1 MAMFEN
7 LGNFFKRMVKT
18 EQQKEL
24 GSKMAA
30 KERLHLVLMQDR
42 ANVSADFLELMKQE
56 IIDVIKKYIVV
67 DEDAIDVRLTNK
79 TNEDGTNGAPA
90 LYANIPIVNI
100 KNDMMAEKIK
110 QFEGVDFNKE
120 MGITPAD
127 TNEVEKNDATENNG
141 EVYEKQVVEETVA
154 ISETESQTVI
164 ENEEKVIEENQ
175 TETDVQEIFEEV
187 DDDDDDDV
195 TFDDLLKAAEEADKM
210 SSSEID
216 PATVTKVKNTKSKS
230 RTKSATTSTETKD
243 KRKKKN

>member
-1 MAMFEN
+1 MFEN

-67 DEDAIDVRLTNK
+67 DEDSIDVRLTNK
-79 TNEDGTNGAPA
+79 SNEDGTNGAPA
-90 LYANIPIVNI
+90 LFANIPIVNI

-110 QFEGVDFNKE
+110 DFEGVDFNKE
-120 MGITPAD
+120 MGISNYYETQNVVQESVQE
-127 TNEVEKNDATENNG
+127 TSENNQ
-141 EVYEKQVVEETVA
+141 ETKSVEN
-154 ISETESQTVI
+154 IQKPDK
-164 ENEEKVIEENQ
+164 ENENIANEENQ
-175 TETDVQEIFEEV
+175 QALNKEEEENVEEIFEEV
-187 DDDDDDDV
+187 DDDDEDDDV
-195 TFDDLLKAAEEADKM
+195 TFDDLLKAAEEADKKN
-210 SSSEID
+210 SEENVNTANNTSND
-216 PATVTKVKNTKSKS
+216 KTKSIQKN
-230 RTKSATTSTETKD
+230 KAETKD